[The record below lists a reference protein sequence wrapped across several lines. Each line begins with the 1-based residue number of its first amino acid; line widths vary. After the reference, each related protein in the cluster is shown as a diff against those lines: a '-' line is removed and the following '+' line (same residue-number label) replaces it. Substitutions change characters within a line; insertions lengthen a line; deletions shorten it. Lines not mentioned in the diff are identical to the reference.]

1 MTSSLSRGDPLD
13 DFNRLV
19 SDVFIYS
26 RSLIVVV
33 IVRAAEKKHAAKT
46 KESLHCSRLQDC

>member
-26 RSLIVVV
+26 RSLIVLV
-33 IVRAAEKKHAAKT
+33 IIRAAEKKHAAKT